1 MQLAFLSPSP
11 MELLFIA
18 VLALIVLGPKRLP
31 EVARSVGHGLREM
44 RESFQGAGDDEEDE
58 DEDEDE
64 DEGEDEDDRDWQAL
78 DGEEDLDDEAVD
90 PDKEDPAPEQDSPRA
105 EAVEPPHR
113 G

>member
-31 EVARSVGHGLREM
+31 EVARSVGHGMREM
-44 RESFQGAGDDEEDE
+44 RESFQGPGDDDE
-58 DEDEDE
+58 DEDE
-64 DEGEDEDDRDWQAL
+64 EDEDDRDWRAL
-78 DGEEDLDDEAVD
+78 DDEEDLDDEAVGRD
-90 PDKEDPAPEQDSPRA
+90 EDPAPDEDPPAEDPQA
-105 EAVEPPHR
+105 EAAASPDR

>member
-44 RESFQGAGDDEEDE
+44 RESFQGASGDEEE
-58 DEDEDE
+58 DD
-64 DEGEDEDDRDWQAL
+64 EDEDDRDWRAL
-78 DGEEDLDDEAVD
+78 EDQEDLDDEAVD
-90 PDKEDPAPEQDSPRA
+90 PDEDPAPQEDSPRA
-105 EAVEPPHR
+105 AAVEPPDR
-113 G
+113 V